1 MEESITNR
9 TEKFVNYMNVYTK
22 LYLDKYVHKTIKS
35 IFSKCKKI
43 SSGIEGIIYKA
54 ILGKSNGNV
63 LSDPLIVKKI
73 DVKKLK
79 QTKGVKLVMLN
90 ARPED
95 VYHIF
100 YTTRIFNYPSLIEIV
115 ANTLTNQLV
124 LQNVCPHYI
133 LNYHWNYDNN
143 AINLYNEYA
152 TFGDFYKWA
161 KTDHS
166 HEIWMNALFQISVG
180 LYAIKKYYNMHHTD
194 FHTGNI
200 LVHKVKPGGYWLY
213 TINRKNYYVPNLG
226 YIFLLSD
233 FGFAWIPNK
242 LLVEWHYK
250 DKLTHL
256 TKVGL
261 EFYDLLILIESI
273 RDINLPQTFLNVLE
287 NMFTK
292 SETYMYTTKYYKS
305 EYEYYK
311 NKNDIKKR
319 NHFQRILNT
328 YPNITKTYNGLN
340 KTLLNKI
347 QDTFYDLYKDTH
359 GQQGTL
365 QMANPSVRQGTFND
379 DVVRQQGTFNDDVV
393 RQQGTLQMANPSVR
407 QGTYNSS
414 NEEFVRQQGTIIEKY
429 SLDKRLKLKNFTT
442 NFRHFIV

>member
-1 MEESITNR
+1 MEENITNR
-9 TEKFVNYMNVYTK
+9 TEKFVNCMNVYTK
-22 LYLDKYVHKTIKS
+22 LYIDKYVHKTIKT

-43 SSGIEGIIYKA
+43 SSGIEGVVYKV
-54 ILGKSNGNV
+54 ILGKANKT
-63 LSDPLIVKKI
+63 DPLILKQI
-73 DVKKLK
+73 DLKKLK
-79 QTKGVKLVMLN
+79 STKGVKSVMLN

-124 LQNVCPHYI
+124 LQNICPHYI

-143 AINLYNEYA
+143 TINLYNEYA

-161 KTDHS
+161 KMDHS
-166 HEIWMNALFQISVG
+166 HEIWMNALFQILVG

-200 LVHKVKPGGYWLY
+200 LVHKVKPGGYWIY

-250 DKLTHL
+250 DKLSHL

-273 RDINLPQTFLNVLE
+273 RDTNLPHTFLNVLE
-287 NMFTK
+287 DMFTK
-292 SETYMYTTKYYKS
+292 PETYMYTTKHYKS

-311 NKNDIKKR
+311 NKNDIKKT
-319 NHFQRILNT
+319 NHFQNLLKT
-328 YPNITKTYNGLN
+328 YPNITKAYNGLN
-340 KTLLNKI
+340 TTLLDKI
-347 QDTFYDLYKDTH
+347 QDNFYNLYKDKT
-359 GQQGTL
+359 
-365 QMANPSVRQGTFND
+365 D
-379 DVVRQQGTFNDDVV
+379 DV
-393 RQQGTLQMANPSVR
+393 AS
-407 QGTYNSS
+407 
-414 NEEFVRQQGTIIEKY
+414 EIEKY
-429 SLDKRLKLKNFTT
+429 SLDKRLKRKDFTT
-442 NFRHFIV
+442 NFRHFLV

>member
-1 MEESITNR
+1 MEENITNR
-9 TEKFVNYMNVYTK
+9 IEKFVNCMNVYTK

-43 SSGIEGIIYKA
+43 SSGIEGVVYKV
-54 ILGKSNGNV
+54 ILGKNNKN
-63 LSDPLIVKKI
+63 DPLILKQI
-73 DVKKLK
+73 DLKKLK
-79 QTKGVKLVMLN
+79 ITKGVKSVMLN

-100 YTTRIFNYPSLIEIV
+100 YTTRNFNYPSLIEVV

-143 AINLYNEYA
+143 TINLYNEYA
-152 TFGDFYKWA
+152 TFGDFYKWT
-161 KTDHS
+161 KMDHS
-166 HEIWMNALFQISVG
+166 HETWMNALFQILVG

-200 LVHKVKPGGYWLY
+200 LVHKVKPGGYWIY

-250 DKLTHL
+250 DKLSHL

-273 RDINLPQTFLNVLE
+273 RDINLPRTFLNVLE
-287 NMFTK
+287 DMFAK
-292 SETYMYTTKYYKS
+292 PETYMYTTKYYKS

-311 NKNDIKKR
+311 NKNIKKT
-319 NHFQRILNT
+319 NHFQNLLNT

-340 KTLLNKI
+340 TTLLDKI
-347 QDTFYDLYKDTH
+347 QDNFYNLYKDKT
-359 GQQGTL
+359 
-365 QMANPSVRQGTFND
+365 
-379 DVVRQQGTFNDDVV
+379 
-393 RQQGTLQMANPSVR
+393 
-407 QGTYNSS
+407 
-414 NEEFVRQQGTIIEKY
+414 ETIFSEIEKY
-429 SLDKRLKLKNFTT
+429 SLDKRLKRTNFTT
-442 NFRHFIV
+442 NFRHFLV

>member
-1 MEESITNR
+1 MEEKITNR
-9 TEKFVNYMNVYTK
+9 TEKFVNCMNVYTK
-22 LYLDKYVHKTIKS
+22 LYIDKYVHKTIKT

-43 SSGIEGIIYKA
+43 SSGIEGVVYKV
-54 ILGKSNGNV
+54 ILGKANKNT
-63 LSDPLIVKKI
+63 PLILKQI
-73 DVKKLK
+73 DLQKLK
-79 QTKGVKLVMLN
+79 STKGVKSVMLN

-124 LQNVCPHYI
+124 LQNICPHYI

-143 AINLYNEYA
+143 TINLYNEYA

-161 KTDHS
+161 KMNHS

-200 LVHKVKPGGYWLY
+200 LVHKVKPGGYWIY

-250 DKLTHL
+250 DKLSHL
-256 TKVGL
+256 TKVGR
-261 EFYDLLILIESI
+261 EFYDLLIFIESI
-273 RDINLPQTFLNVLE
+273 RDINLPRTFLNVLE
-287 NMFTK
+287 DMFTK
-292 SETYMYTTKYYKS
+292 PETYMYTTKHYKS

-311 NKNDIKKR
+311 NKNDIKKT
-319 NHFQRILNT
+319 NHFQNLLKT
-328 YPNITKTYNGLN
+328 YPNITKAYNGLN
-340 KTLLNKI
+340 KTLLDKI
-347 QDTFYDLYKDTH
+347 QDNFYNLYKDKTE
-359 GQQGTL
+359 TI
-365 QMANPSVRQGTFND
+365 
-379 DVVRQQGTFNDDVV
+379 
-393 RQQGTLQMANPSVR
+393 
-407 QGTYNSS
+407 SS
-414 NEEFVRQQGTIIEKY
+414 ETETISSEIEKY
-429 SLDKRLKLKNFTT
+429 SLDKPLKRKDFTT
-442 NFRHFIV
+442 NFRHFLV

>member
-1 MEESITNR
+1 MEENITNR
-9 TEKFVNYMNVYTK
+9 IEKFVNCMNVYTK

-43 SSGIEGIIYKA
+43 SIGLEGVVYKV
-54 ILGKSNGNV
+54 ILGKNNKN
-63 LSDPLIVKKI
+63 DPLILKQI
-73 DVKKLK
+73 DLKKLK
-79 QTKGVKLVMLN
+79 ITKGVKSVMLN

-100 YTTRIFNYPSLIEIV
+100 YTTRNFNYPSLIEVV

-143 AINLYNEYA
+143 TINLYNEYA
-152 TFGDFYKWA
+152 TFGDFYKWT
-161 KTDHS
+161 KMDHS
-166 HEIWMNALFQISVG
+166 HETWMNALFQILVG

-200 LVHKVKPGGYWLY
+200 LVHKVKPGGYWIY

-250 DKLTHL
+250 DKLSHL

-273 RDINLPQTFLNVLE
+273 RDINLPRTFLNVLE
-287 NMFTK
+287 DMFAK
-292 SETYMYTTKYYKS
+292 PETYMYTTKYYKS

-311 NKNDIKKR
+311 NKNIKKT
-319 NHFQRILNT
+319 NHFQNLLNT

-340 KTLLNKI
+340 TTLLDKI
-347 QDTFYDLYKDTH
+347 QDNFYNLYKDKT
-359 GQQGTL
+359 
-365 QMANPSVRQGTFND
+365 
-379 DVVRQQGTFNDDVV
+379 
-393 RQQGTLQMANPSVR
+393 
-407 QGTYNSS
+407 
-414 NEEFVRQQGTIIEKY
+414 ETIFSETETIFSEIEKY
-429 SLDKRLKLKNFTT
+429 SLDKRLKRTNFTT
-442 NFRHFIV
+442 NFRHFLV

>member
-1 MEESITNR
+1 MEENITNR
-9 TEKFVNYMNVYTK
+9 IEKFVNCMNVYTK

-43 SSGIEGIIYKA
+43 SSGIEGVVYKV
-54 ILGKSNGNV
+54 ILGKNNKN
-63 LSDPLIVKKI
+63 DPLILKQI
-73 DVKKLK
+73 DLKKLK
-79 QTKGVKLVMLN
+79 STKGVKSVMLN

-100 YTTRIFNYPSLIEIV
+100 YTTRNFNYPSLIEVV

-143 AINLYNEYA
+143 TINLYNEYA
-152 TFGDFYKWA
+152 TFGDFYKWT
-161 KTDHS
+161 KMDHS
-166 HEIWMNALFQISVG
+166 HEMWMNALFQILVG

-200 LVHKVKPGGYWLY
+200 LVHKVKPGGYWIY

-250 DKLTHL
+250 DKLSHL

-273 RDINLPQTFLNVLE
+273 RDINLPRTFLNVLE
-287 NMFTK
+287 NMFAK
-292 SETYMYTTKYYKS
+292 PETYMYTTKHYKA

-311 NKNDIKKR
+311 NKNDIKKAK
-319 NHFQRILNT
+319 HFQNLLNT

-340 KTLLNKI
+340 TTLLDKI
-347 QDTFYDLYKDTH
+347 QDNFYNLYKDKTE
-359 GQQGTL
+359 TI
-365 QMANPSVRQGTFND
+365 
-379 DVVRQQGTFNDDVV
+379 
-393 RQQGTLQMANPSVR
+393 
-407 QGTYNSS
+407 SS
-414 NEEFVRQQGTIIEKY
+414 EIEKY
-429 SLDKRLKLKNFTT
+429 SLDKRLKRTNFTT
-442 NFRHFIV
+442 NFRHFLV

>member
-1 MEESITNR
+1 MEENITNR
-9 TEKFVNYMNVYTK
+9 IEKFVNCMNVYTK

-43 SSGIEGIIYKA
+43 SSGIEGVVYKV
-54 ILGKSNGNV
+54 ILGKNNKN
-63 LSDPLIVKKI
+63 DPLILKQI
-73 DVKKLK
+73 DLKKLK
-79 QTKGVKLVMLN
+79 ITKGVKSVMLN

-100 YTTRIFNYPSLIEIV
+100 YTTRNFNYPSLIEVV

-143 AINLYNEYA
+143 TINLYNEYA
-152 TFGDFYKWA
+152 TFGDFYKWT
-161 KTDHS
+161 KMDHS
-166 HEIWMNALFQISVG
+166 HETWMNALFQILVG

-200 LVHKVKPGGYWLY
+200 LVHKVKPGGYWIY

-250 DKLTHL
+250 DKLSHL

-273 RDINLPQTFLNVLE
+273 RDINLPRTFLNVLE
-287 NMFTK
+287 DMFAK
-292 SETYMYTTKYYKS
+292 PETYMYTTKYYKS

-311 NKNDIKKR
+311 NKNIKKT
-319 NHFQRILNT
+319 NHFQNLLNT

-340 KTLLNKI
+340 TTLLDKI
-347 QDTFYDLYKDTH
+347 QDNFYNLYKDKT
-359 GQQGTL
+359 
-365 QMANPSVRQGTFND
+365 
-379 DVVRQQGTFNDDVV
+379 
-393 RQQGTLQMANPSVR
+393 
-407 QGTYNSS
+407 
-414 NEEFVRQQGTIIEKY
+414 ETIFSETATIFSEIEKY
-429 SLDKRLKLKNFTT
+429 SLDKRLKRTNFTT
-442 NFRHFIV
+442 NFRHFLV

>member
-1 MEESITNR
+1 MEENITNR
-9 TEKFVNYMNVYTK
+9 TEKFVNCMNVYTK
-22 LYLDKYVHKTIKS
+22 LYIDKYVHKTIKT

-43 SSGIEGIIYKA
+43 SSGIEGVVYKVN
-54 ILGKSNGNV
+54 LGKNNET
-63 LSDPLIVKKI
+63 DPLILKQI
-73 DVKKLK
+73 DLKKLK
-79 QTKGVKLVMLN
+79 STKGVKSVMLN

-143 AINLYNEYA
+143 TINLYNEYA

-161 KTDHS
+161 KMDHS
-166 HEIWMNALFQISVG
+166 HEIWMNALFQILVG

-200 LVHKVKPGGYWLY
+200 LVHKVKPGGYWIY
-213 TINRKNYYVPNLG
+213 TINRKNYHVPNLG

-233 FGFAWIPNK
+233 FGFAWIPTK
-242 LLVEWHYK
+242 LSVEWHYK
-250 DKLTHL
+250 DKLSHL

-273 RDINLPQTFLNVLE
+273 RDTNLPHTFLNVLE
-287 NMFTK
+287 DMFTK
-292 SETYMYTTKYYKS
+292 PETYMYTTKHYKS

-311 NKNDIKKR
+311 NKKDIKKI
-319 NHFQRILNT
+319 NHFQNLLNT
-328 YPNITKTYNGLN
+328 YPNITKAYNGLN
-340 KTLLNKI
+340 TTLLDKI
-347 QDTFYDLYKDTH
+347 QDNFYNLYKDKTE
-359 GQQGTL
+359 TI
-365 QMANPSVRQGTFND
+365 
-379 DVVRQQGTFNDDVV
+379 
-393 RQQGTLQMANPSVR
+393 
-407 QGTYNSS
+407 SS
-414 NEEFVRQQGTIIEKY
+414 EIEKY
-429 SLDKRLKLKNFTT
+429 SLDKRLKRTNFTT
-442 NFRHFIV
+442 NFRHFLV

>member
-1 MEESITNR
+1 MEENITNR
-9 TEKFVNYMNVYTK
+9 TEKFVNYMNAYTK

-43 SSGIEGIIYKA
+43 SSGIEGVVYKVV
-54 ILGKSNGNV
+54 LGKNNKN
-63 LSDPLIVKKI
+63 DPLILKQI
-73 DVKKLK
+73 DLKKLK
-79 QTKGVKLVMLN
+79 STKGVKSVMLN

-100 YTTRIFNYPSLIEIV
+100 YTARIFNYPSLIEIV

-143 AINLYNEYA
+143 SINLYNEYA
-152 TFGDFYKWA
+152 TFGDFYKWT
-161 KTDHS
+161 KMDHS
-166 HEIWMNALFQISVG
+166 HEMWMNALFQILVG

-200 LVHKVKPGGYWLY
+200 LVHKVKPGGYWIY

-250 DKLTHL
+250 DKLSHL

-273 RDINLPQTFLNVLE
+273 RDINLPSTFLNVLE
-287 NMFTK
+287 DMFAK
-292 SETYMYTTKYYKS
+292 PETYMYTTKHYKS

-311 NKNDIKKR
+311 NKNIKKAK
-319 NHFQRILNT
+319 HFQNLLNT

-340 KTLLNKI
+340 TTLLDKI
-347 QDTFYDLYKDTH
+347 QDNFYNLYKDKTE
-359 GQQGTL
+359 TI
-365 QMANPSVRQGTFND
+365 
-379 DVVRQQGTFNDDVV
+379 
-393 RQQGTLQMANPSVR
+393 
-407 QGTYNSS
+407 SS
-414 NEEFVRQQGTIIEKY
+414 EIEKY
-429 SLDKRLKLKNFTT
+429 SLDKRLKRTNFTT
-442 NFRHFIV
+442 NFRHFLV

>member
-1 MEESITNR
+1 MEENITNR
-9 TEKFVNYMNVYTK
+9 IEKFVNCMNVYTK

-43 SSGIEGIIYKA
+43 SSGIEGVVYKV
-54 ILGKSNGNV
+54 ILGKNNKN
-63 LSDPLIVKKI
+63 DPLILKQI
-73 DVKKLK
+73 DLKKLK
-79 QTKGVKLVMLN
+79 ITKGVKSVMLN

-100 YTTRIFNYPSLIEIV
+100 YTTRNFNYPSLIEVV

-143 AINLYNEYA
+143 TINLYNEYA
-152 TFGDFYKWA
+152 TFGDFYKWT
-161 KTDHS
+161 KMDHS
-166 HEIWMNALFQISVG
+166 HETWMNALFQILVG

-200 LVHKVKPGGYWLY
+200 LVHKVKPGGYWIY

-250 DKLTHL
+250 DKLSHL

-273 RDINLPQTFLNVLE
+273 RDINLPRTFLNVLE
-287 NMFTK
+287 DMFAK
-292 SETYMYTTKYYKS
+292 PETYMYTTKYYKS

-311 NKNDIKKR
+311 NKNIKKT
-319 NHFQRILNT
+319 NHFQNLLNT

-340 KTLLNKI
+340 TTLLDKI
-347 QDTFYDLYKDTH
+347 QDNFYNLYKDKT
-359 GQQGTL
+359 
-365 QMANPSVRQGTFND
+365 
-379 DVVRQQGTFNDDVV
+379 
-393 RQQGTLQMANPSVR
+393 
-407 QGTYNSS
+407 
-414 NEEFVRQQGTIIEKY
+414 ETIFSETETIFSEIEKY
-429 SLDKRLKLKNFTT
+429 SLDKRLKRTNFTT
-442 NFRHFIV
+442 NFRHFLV